1 MTWLW
6 LSCMFVGGYVA
17 SIYSWP
23 TIRGWV
29 NGLEAEA
36 AALREKARAIE
47 AAIRS
52 KL

>member
-6 LSCMFVGGYVA
+6 LACMFAGGFVA
-17 SIYSWP
+17 SIYAWP

-36 AALREKARAIE
+36 EALRQKARDIE